1 MSEISGDEAN
11 AGESEDRLLERNLAS
26 ARLLI
31 AYLAHNHREA
41 PAELVSRVIEAC
53 RTPRDDWDAARE
65 AQFWLDL
72 NTLSTLVQP
81 ATIET
86 IEVNSE
92 IADSVGAGVPEKR
105 ARCQWIARRYS
116 LIGLA
121 TIITVLLFQIYWIV
135 GSNILKRAVEATTTQ
150 QTLQKKKNTLIN
162 RIKTLDARI
171 ARQTTLAPN
180 GAKDADVIL
189 LSSEF
194 DTLTEVE
201 RPNLDNEI
209 DNAEISVRALYES
222 LKWSTL
228 GIPRMLLRGE
238 GDQIYVESQRILNA
252 AVVEYVLP
260 LLLGLLGAIVFVLRE
275 ISREIR
281 AKIFLPNHTESYRI
295 RLYLGMIAGLT
306 FAWLFSWIIPAGSES
321 GLGAASPLAIAF
333 IVGYSVEILF
343 SALDRIIGSM
353 TKKKETEKTDPTV
366 TSV

>member
-1 MSEISGDEAN
+1 MSEISGKEAN
-11 AGESEDRLLERNLAS
+11 IGESEDRLLERNLSS

-41 PAELVSRVIEAC
+41 PADLVNRVTEAY
-53 RTPRDDWDAARE
+53 RTPREDWDSARE
-65 AQFWLDL
+65 AQFWLD
-72 NTLSTLVQP
+72 
-81 ATIET
+81 
-86 IEVNSE
+86 
-92 IADSVGAGVPEKR
+92 
-105 ARCQWIARRYS
+105 
-116 LIGLA
+116 
-121 TIITVLLFQIYWIV
+121 
-135 GSNILKRAVEATTTQ
+135 
-150 QTLQKKKNTLIN
+150 
-162 RIKTLDARI
+162 
-171 ARQTTLAPN
+171 
-180 GAKDADVIL
+180 
-189 LSSEF
+189 
-194 DTLTEVE
+194 
-201 RPNLDNEI
+201 
-209 DNAEISVRALYES
+209 
-222 LKWSTL
+222 
-228 GIPRMLLRGE
+228 
-238 GDQIYVESQRILNA
+238 LNA

-333 IVGYSVEILF
+333 MVGYSVEILF